1 MKLPIYLLDIN
12 EDEDAETEVNFIAL
26 VDRPAIKLNWQKFTE
41 FVIEPNAGESQD
53 EFIPRCIAYEINNG
67 IDQDQAVAICY
78 SKWDNKGGFNSN
90 KFAADAEKQIVSGP
104 LMIADMPIYRKDKEF
119 GEYYAVFNA
128 ATIEK
133 IAIKYYQKGFQSNVN
148 LMHDGEMIV
157 EGATMFESWIVDR
170 AKGKM
175 PMKGYEEVADG
186 SWFGSFKVNNP
197 AVWSMVKDGLIQGFS
212 VEGLFQYKPQ
222 KQTMTEEQIIE
233 KIQELL
239 LQLPI

>member
-1 MKLPIYLLDIN
+1 MDLPIYLLDIN

-26 VDRPAIKLNWQKFTE
+26 VDRPAIKLNWQKFNE
-41 FVIEPNAGESQD
+41 AAGS
-53 EFIPRCIAYEINNG
+53 
-67 IDQDQAVAICY
+67 
-78 SKWDNKGGFNSN
+78 
-90 KFAADAEKQIVSGP
+90 FAADSEKQIISGA
-104 LMIADMPIYRKDKEF
+104 LMVADMPIYRKDKEF

-157 EGATMFESWIVDR
+157 EGATMFESWIVNR
-170 AKGKM
+170 ELGKM
-175 PMKGYEEVADG
+175 PMKGFEDVADG

-197 AVWSMVKDGLIQGFS
+197 AVWGMVKDGLLQGFS
-212 VEGLFQYKPQ
+212 VEGLFQYRPK
-222 KQTMTEEQIIE
+222 KEVMSEEQILS

-239 LQLPI
+239 SELSI